1 MLKGAFS
8 SESVINS
15 GSVLEMSMGPPGFTP
30 KKNEKSQD
38 NIKTYGESLAQAGQF
53 FRGLVPLED
62 L

>member
-8 SESVINS
+8 SESGINS
-15 GSVLEMSMGPPGFTP
+15 GSVLEMSMGPPGFTQ
-30 KKNEKSQD
+30 KISEKSQD

-53 FRGLVPLED
+53 FRGLVRLED